1 MRKNI
6 LLYGF
11 IAGVIISTFMAISMA
26 VMGCSAGDPKSKMTS
41 MIIGFAAMVASFS
54 FVFIGI
60 KNFRD
65 KQNDGVI
72 KFGKAFLIGSLI
84 SLVASTMY
92 VLTWGVEFHF
102 FMPDFMDKYSEM
114 QIQDLNKSGV
124 KGELLD
130 LGIKKIEETRDNYKN
145 NPFFFAAYTYIE
157 ILPVGIIV
165 SLISALILK
174 RKKKERVV

>member
-114 QIQDLNKSGV
+114 QIQDLHKSGV
-124 KGELLD
+124 KGDLLN
-130 LGIKKIEETRDNYKN
+130 LGIKKIEETRDNYKS
-145 NPFFFAAYTYIE
+145 NPLFFAAYSYIE

-174 RKKKERVV
+174 RKKKVTLV